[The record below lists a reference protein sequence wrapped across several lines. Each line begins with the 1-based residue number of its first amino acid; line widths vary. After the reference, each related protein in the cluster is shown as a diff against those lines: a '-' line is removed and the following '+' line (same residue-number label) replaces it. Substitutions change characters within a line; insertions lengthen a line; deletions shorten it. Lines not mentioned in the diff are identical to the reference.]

1 MTGKT
6 YCATT
11 LDGAYVPG
19 KTVLTSALPY
29 GYDELTDINTYDPE
43 GAAKLLDDAGYKDID
58 GDGYRETPDGETL
71 TLPVI
76 IYVNRTEIPLMAEA
90 IQIDCGKIGI
100 RIEIK
105 AMEQASAFNML
116 TAGEYDM
123 LIMSITMATAGDPE
137 NSLRSYFETYDAED
151 PNYNAGGYSSE
162 RVDSLLQELSG
173 EFDTD
178 RRTGLIKEIQQTLLD
193 DTACWNLCYPTINFG
208 MKASVDGFSEPS
220 H

>member
-1 MTGKT
+1 M
-6 YCATT
+6 
-11 LDGAYVPG
+11 
-19 KTVLTSALPY
+19 LTSALPY

-90 IQIDCGKIGI
+90 IQINCGKIGI

-105 AMEQASAFNML
+105 AMEQASVFNML

-151 PNYNAGGYSSE
+151 PNYNAAVTAAKKWIPFYRNCQASS
-162 RVDSLLQELSG
+162 
-173 EFDTD
+173 T
-178 RRTGLIKEIQQTLLD
+178 RTGR
-193 DTACWNLCYPTINFG
+193 PG
-208 MKASVDGFSEPS
+208 
-220 H
+220 